1 MNKIIKL
8 IDGGELEC
16 YEIESTTQQENIDN
30 SLQLDTTGVYLQIGN
45 RKRRNKTPKTKI
57 QDRPEVRLFVEHA
70 HFFFE
75 HSEEIRLDSRMFL
88 SPIPFNNGLAYTG
101 ESGFQHPT
109 LGVYIEWWLSNQE
122 VRLLDEKGNKWL
134 VWYLA
139 GSPLTHA
146 NSCGLVR
153 DDGMMISKNIPDF
166 MKVVKNFWVINRRY
180 DEVKQGYKFFSL
192 SEVINEI
199 IRKDIRPRKDGK

>member
-75 HSEEIRLDSRMFL
+75 HSEEIRQDSRMFL

-109 LGVYIEWWLSNQE
+109 LGVYIEWRLSNQE
-122 VRLLDEKGNKWL
+122 VLHFRFLIIPIVIGTIK
-134 VWYLA
+134 
-139 GSPLTHA
+139 
-146 NSCGLVR
+146 NSIVFVF
-153 DDGMMISKNIPDF
+153 IITN
-166 MKVVKNFWVINRRY
+166 VKPNPF
-180 DEVKQGYKFFSL
+180 
-192 SEVINEI
+192 
-199 IRKDIRPRKDGK
+199 

>member
-8 IDGGELEC
+8 IDGRELEC
-16 YEIESTTQQENIDN
+16 YEIEGTTQHENIDN

-45 RKRRNKTPKTKI
+45 RKRRNKALKTKI
-57 QDRPEVRLFVEHA
+57 QDRSEVRFFVEHA

-75 HSEEIRLDSRMFL
+75 HSEEIRQDSR
-88 SPIPFNNGLAYTG
+88 I
-101 ESGFQHPT
+101 
-109 LGVYIEWWLSNQE
+109 
-122 VRLLDEKGNKWL
+122 
-134 VWYLA
+134 A

-166 MKVVKNFWVINRRY
+166 MKVVKNFWAINKRY
-180 DEVKQGYKFFSL
+180 DEVKQGYKSFSL
-192 SEVINEI
+192 TEVINEI
-199 IRKDIRPRKDGK
+199 TKLHPLN